1 MVERV
6 FDFSSNKREK
16 GMKTL
21 KALGFSITA
30 LAASLGANAVVAE
43 ELDFSPGFYVIATAG
58 ETEIDYGSGA
68 IFSGNGFGIGL
79 GYDINRYLAV
89 EAQYMNFFDMTI
101 GTLNYKANGMTAR
114 GLLRLLAGSWPP
126 FIGIAYTTA
135 NESLTLNGTTYSAAG
150 SDVGGTAGF
159 EVALTEAI
167 SFRLNVDAYSGTGV
181 DQTVTQLGVVSR
193 F

>member
-1 MVERV
+1 MGQGPLFRV
-6 FDFSSNKREK
+6 K
-16 GMKTL
+16 GL
-21 KALGFSITA
+21 
-30 LAASLGANAVVAE
+30 
-43 ELDFSPGFYVIATAG
+43 ELVW
-58 ETEIDYGSGA
+58 
-68 IFSGNGFGIGL
+68 
-79 GYDINRYLAV
+79 GYDINRYFDV
-89 EAQYMNFFDMTI
+89 ESKYMNFFDITI

-114 GLLRLLAGSWPP
+114 GLLRFPAGSCSP